1 MPEPTSFKSIVKK
14 KSTENFN
21 GMSYICTLLSTSLW
35 TYYGLLKHDGMLTI
49 TINVAGAILQAI
61 YVILFI
67 IYAPKNSKVKHL
79 KLAGIL
85 NLGFYT
91 TVVLITFLATHVSVR
106 ITVIGFLCA
115 GLTLVMYASPL
126 VSMVSKYIFPY
137 PSPHV
142 AFGPEPY
149 HTLARLVGI
158 SFFTFTFRILFQIS
172 EL

>member
-85 NLGFYT
+85 NLGIDFSNVCFSTSIHDFGVVGYSELIV
-91 TVVLITFLATHVSVR
+91 TVVFEVSW
-106 ITVIGFLCA
+106 ICNISALTSPSNHQHHMSIMILPCVI
-115 GLTLVMYASPL
+115 
-126 VSMVSKYIFPY
+126 
-137 PSPHV
+137 
-142 AFGPEPY
+142 
-149 HTLARLVGI
+149 
-158 SFFTFTFRILFQIS
+158 
-172 EL
+172 